1 MKKDRMTGWIYGVA
15 VGAVKILGM
24 GLAGILLVGGFLFT
38 CYAEDMTSQTV
49 LRRWDNGL
57 VNVLGMAVW
66 GGTLWLAGRWGA
78 RKPDT
83 RKKLLLIAVI
93 GWCAVA
99 GLVLVV
105 FGKTVPAADAMSVYS
120 IGEELAAG
128 NMGVI
133 HPVDSYLSYYPQQIG
148 LAAYYEGII
157 RLWNLLPW
165 DVPAYHIIKCI
176 NVGWACAL
184 IFFLYKSV
192 QLLFKDDRTDCIF
205 LVMAGANLPLIFYT
219 SFVYGEI
226 PSFACFCIGLWA
238 LLRFLGGGPVIASPG
253 RLAALAGLMTVSFT
267 ASVMLRKNS
276 LILVIAAVLVLLFQ
290 WLKTGRHTLF
300 LTALLCLC
308 CSLAVLPFI
317 QKCYEARSQSTLSSG
332 VPAMSYVAMGMQESS
347 RGNGWYNAFN
357 FDTYQES
364 GMDKAAASALSRQA
378 IGERLSYFKEHP
390 GYAARFY
397 LDKFLSQWADGTYA
411 CRQATLAT
419 FGGRSPF
426 FQQVYEGRYSPVL
439 IFLCNT
445 YQNILYAGAALFC
458 FFALKKKTRSLFR
471 NLPIY
476 LCLIG
481 VFGGF
486 LFHMVWEANSR
497 YIFPYGLLLLPYA
510 AYGISRLFRP
520 AD

>member
-1 MKKDRMTGWIYGVA
+1 MRKDRVMEQFYKFGV
-15 VGAVKILGM
+15 GFVKIAGM
-24 GLAGILLVGGFLFT
+24 GLAGLLSVSGFLFT
-38 CYAEDMTSQTV
+38 CYAQDMTSQAV
-49 LRRWDNGL
+49 LRKWDNVL
-57 VNVLGMAVW
+57 INILGMAVW
-66 GGTLWLAGRWGA
+66 GGLLWLAGWWGA
-78 RKPDT
+78 RKPET
-83 RKKLLLIAVI
+83 RKRILLLAVLA
-93 GWCAVA
+93 WCAVT

-105 FGKTVPAADAMSVYS
+105 FGKTVPAADSMSVYS

-128 NMGVI
+128 NLGVI
-133 HPVDSYLSYYPQQIG
+133 HPVDSYLSYYPQQVG

-176 NVGWACAL
+176 NVGWACVL

-192 QLLFKDDRTDCIF
+192 QLLFKDDRAECIF

-226 PSFACFCIGLWA
+226 PSFACFTIGLWG

-253 RLAALAGLMTVSFT
+253 RLAALAGLT
-267 ASVMLRKNS
+267 AAALALSVMLRKNS

-300 LTALLCLC
+300 LTALLCLV
-308 CSLAVLPFI
+308 CSLAVLPLI
-317 QKCYEARSQSTLSSG
+317 QKGYEARSHNTLSSG
-332 VPAMSYVAMGMQESS
+332 VTAISYVAMGMQESS

-378 IGERLSYFKEHP
+378 IGERLSYFKDHP

-397 LDKFLSQWADGTYA
+397 MDKFLSQWADGTYA

-426 FQQVYEGRYSPVL
+426 FQQVYEGRYSPVF
-439 IFLCNT
+439 IFLCNA
-445 YQNILYAGAALFC
+445 YQNILYAGTALFC
-458 FFALKKKTRSLFR
+458 LIALKKKTRPLFR

-497 YIFPYGLLLLPYA
+497 YIFPYGLLLMPYA
-510 AYGISRLFRP
+510 AYGISRLGKP
-520 AD
+520 AG